1 MRGAN
6 RCITAIIAMLAL
18 FILSRVPIPA
28 TAQDEPLRVVT
39 KPFPPLVTAQGE
51 SFNGFSIE
59 FWDAIARQLG
69 LDYEFYEVETVGDQI
84 AAVQNGDADAAI
96 AGITITEERE
106 EVIDFTFPYFDSG
119 LQIMV
124 TQVEI
129 SPLENALRALLSAE
143 MMQYL
148 SVFLL
153 FILIIAHAMWLIERR
168 ANPNFPRGYGRGI
181 GKALWWSTV
190 TAIGYDDDPPRSIP
204 GRLLALAWMF
214 AAIFLI
220 ASLTASLSAAAT
232 VRELRSDIRG
242 ISDLQGK
249 RVVTVEN
256 TTSSR
261 YLQNAGVSFSG
272 VETIEAAFERL
283 ASGRADAVVYDA
295 PVLRDYIKTSG
306 STELGLA
313 GSVFA
318 PERYGIAL
326 PEGSPHREAIN
337 RAILK
342 LQEDGTYSRLYD
354 RWFSVADN

>member
-1 MRGAN
+1 MPPIVGL
-6 RCITAIIAMLAL
+6 RCITVAIAL
-18 FILSRVPIPA
+18 LLSLSAAA
-28 TAQDEPLRVVT
+28 TAQDEPLRVAT
-39 KPFPPLVTAQGE
+39 KPFPPLVTVQAD

-59 FWDAIARQLG
+59 FWDAVARELG
-69 LDYEFYEVETVGDQI
+69 LDYEFYEVESVGDQI

-106 EVIDFTFPYFDSG
+106 EVIDFSFPYFDSG

-124 TQVEI
+124 TQEAA
-129 SPLENALRALLSAE
+129 SPLQNALRAVLAPE
-143 MMQYL
+143 MLQYL
-148 SVFLL
+148 GVFVL
-153 FILIIAHAMWLIERR
+153 FILIIAHAIWLIERR
-168 ANPNFPRGYGRGI
+168 ANPNFPREYGRGI
-181 GKALWWSTV
+181 AKALWWSTV
-190 TAIGYDDDPPRSIP
+190 TAIGYDDDPPRSVS

-242 ISDLQGK
+242 INDLQGQ

-261 YLQNAGVSFSG
+261 HLQNAGISFFG
-272 VETIEAAFERL
+272 VDSIEAAFERL
-283 ASGRADAVVYDA
+283 EAGRADAVVYDA

-306 STELGLA
+306 STEFGLA

-354 RWFSVADN
+354 RWFSVAEN